1 MTMRSLETSMLIPVY
16 TMRFMLRFVVKSL
29 SQSCYSHVS
38 WSLLAFYLWNFPEA
52 QMNPQALNEQC

>member
-29 SQSCYSHVS
+29 SQSCYSHIPE
-38 WSLLAFYLWNFPEA
+38 SLLAFYLYKSLEA
-52 QMNPQALNEQC
+52 Q